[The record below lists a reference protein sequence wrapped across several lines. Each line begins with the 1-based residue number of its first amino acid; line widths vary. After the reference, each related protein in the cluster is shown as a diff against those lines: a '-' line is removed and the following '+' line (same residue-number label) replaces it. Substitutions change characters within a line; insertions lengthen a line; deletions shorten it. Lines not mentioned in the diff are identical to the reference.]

1 MFMEDIG
8 IVSSSSHETSEI
20 NGRRRGEER
29 RGEERRERELFLNH
43 GRC

>member
-1 MFMEDIG
+1 MEDIG
-8 IVSSSSHETSEI
+8 IVSSSSHETSGI

-29 RGEERRERELFLNH
+29 RERKLFLNH